1 MLCRC
6 VGDELPKDGFAPML
20 GHAGVALA
28 SSLGGA
34 DQRAGGKGVDRHERW
49 DGTSFLRNQDSFV
62 CAQAQMIQQHNN

>member
-28 SSLGGA
+28 SSLGG
-34 DQRAGGKGVDRHERW
+34 QTRGQGVR
-49 DGTSFLRNQDSFV
+49 G
-62 CAQAQMIQQHNN
+62 